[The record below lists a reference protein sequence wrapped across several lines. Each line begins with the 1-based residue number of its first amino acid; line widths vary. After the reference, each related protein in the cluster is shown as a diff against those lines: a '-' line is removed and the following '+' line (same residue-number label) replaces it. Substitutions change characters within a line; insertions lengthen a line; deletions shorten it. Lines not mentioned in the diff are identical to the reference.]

1 MKKVVIALG
10 GNALQARGEAA
21 TSENQLKN
29 VMVTAEHIAKIIGEG
44 YKVIVSHGNGPQVG
58 MINLGLSTA
67 AEVNAIKSDMPF
79 PECGAMS
86 EGYIGYHLQQAIGN
100 ELASRGMDKPVA
112 TIVTQTVVSKDD
124 PAFQN
129 PTKPVGAFY
138 DKETADRI
146 AAEKGYTMVEDAGR
160 GYRQVVPSPKPV
172 DIVEKTSIKA
182 LVDAGHVVV
191 AVGGGGIPV
200 VREGGRL
207 SGTPAVI
214 DKDFGSELLAELLDA
229 DMLIILTAVEKVAIN
244 FNKPDQRGL
253 DDLTPGEAY
262 RYIGENQFAKGSML
276 PKVQAAVKFAESK
289 AGRTA
294 LITLLEKAKD
304 GIEGKTGTRIHQ

>member
-1 MKKVVIALG
+1 MSKRIVIALG
-10 GNALQARGEAA
+10 GNALGNTA
-21 TSENQLKN
+21 TEQLALVSN
-29 VMVTAEHIAKIIGEG
+29 TAKAIVDLIAEG
-44 YKVIVSHGNGPQVG
+44 NEVVIAHGNGPQVG

-67 AEVNAIKSDMPF
+67 AEAGAIKADMPF

-100 ELASRGMDKPVA
+100 ELASRGMSKPVA
-112 TIVTQTVVSKDD
+112 TMVTQTVVSEDD

-146 AAEKGYTMVEDAGR
+146 AKEKGYTMVEDAGR
-160 GYRQVVPSPKPV
+160 GYRQVVPSPKPF
-172 DIVEKTSIKA
+172 DIVEAEYIKA
-182 LVDAGHVVV
+182 LFNAGHVVI

-200 VREGGRL
+200 VRKDGKVY
-207 SGTPAVI
+207 GTPAVI

-229 DMLIILTAVEKVAIN
+229 DVLVILTAVEKVAIN
-244 FNKPDQRGL
+244 FNKPDQKGL
-253 DDLTPGEAY
+253 DDLTPAQAKVY
-262 RYIGENQFAKGSML
+262 MDENQFAKGSML

-289 AGRTA
+289 PGRTA

-304 GIEGKTGTRIHQ
+304 GIAGKTGTRIHQ

>member
-1 MKKVVIALG
+1 MSKRIVIALG
-10 GNALQARGEAA
+10 GNALGNTA
-21 TSENQLKN
+21 TEQLALVSN
-29 VMVTAEHIAKIIGEG
+29 TAKAIVDLIAEG
-44 YKVIVSHGNGPQVG
+44 NEVVIAHGYGPQVG

-67 AEVNAIKSDMPF
+67 AEAGAIKADMPF

-100 ELASRGMDKPVA
+100 ELASRGMSKPVA
-112 TIVTQTVVSKDD
+112 TIVTQTVVSEDD

-160 GYRQVVPSPKPV
+160 GYRQVVPSPKPF
-172 DIVEKTSIKA
+172 DIVEAESIKA
-182 LVDAGHVVV
+182 LFNAGHVVI

-200 VREGGRL
+200 VRKDGKVY
-207 SGTPAVI
+207 GTPAVI

-229 DMLIILTAVEKVAIN
+229 DVLVILTAVEKVAIN
-244 FNKPDQRGL
+244 FNKPDQKGL
-253 DDLTPGEAY
+253 DDLTPAQAKVY
-262 RYIGENQFAKGSML
+262 MDENQFAKGSML

-289 AGRTA
+289 PGRTA

-304 GIEGKTGTRIHQ
+304 GIAGKTGTRIHQ

>member
-1 MKKVVIALG
+1 MSKRIVIALG
-10 GNALQARGEAA
+10 GNALGSTAA
-21 TSENQLKN
+21 EQLALVSK
-29 VMVTAEHIAKIIGEG
+29 TAKAIVDLIAEG
-44 YKVIVSHGNGPQVG
+44 NEVVIAHGNGPQVG

-67 AEVNAIKSDMPF
+67 AEAGAIKADMPF

-100 ELASRGMDKPVA
+100 ELTARGIRKPVA
-112 TIVTQTVVSKDD
+112 TIVTQTVVSQDD

-160 GYRQVVPSPKPV
+160 GYRQVVPSPKPF
-172 DIVEKTSIKA
+172 DIVEAESIKA
-182 LVDAGHVVV
+182 LFNAGHVVI

-200 VREGGRL
+200 VRKAGRL
-207 SGTPAVI
+207 GAPPAVI

-229 DMLIILTAVEKVAIN
+229 DVLVILTAVEQVAIN
-244 FNKPDQRGL
+244 FNKPDQKGL
-253 DDLTPGEAY
+253 DDLTPAQAKVY
-262 RYIGENQFAKGSML
+262 MDENQFAKGSML

-304 GIEGKTGTRIHQ
+304 GIEGKTGTRVHQ

>member
-1 MKKVVIALG
+1 MSKRIVIALG
-10 GNALQARGEAA
+10 GNALGNTA
-21 TSENQLKN
+21 TEQLALVSN
-29 VMVTAEHIAKIIGEG
+29 TAKAIVDLIAEG
-44 YKVIVSHGNGPQVG
+44 NEVVIAHGNGPQVG

-67 AEVNAIKSDMPF
+67 AEAGAIKADMPF

-100 ELASRGMDKPVA
+100 ELASRGMTKPVA
-112 TIVTQTVVSKDD
+112 TIVTQTVVSEDD

-146 AAEKGYTMVEDAGR
+146 AKEKGYTMVEDAGR
-160 GYRQVVPSPKPV
+160 GYRQVVPSPKPF
-172 DIVEKTSIKA
+172 DIVEAESIKA
-182 LVDAGHVVV
+182 LFNAGHVVI

-200 VREGGRL
+200 VRKNGKVY
-207 SGTPAVI
+207 GTPAVI

-229 DMLIILTAVEKVAIN
+229 DVLVILTAVEKVAIN
-244 FNKPDQRGL
+244 FNKPDQKGL
-253 DDLTPGEAY
+253 DDLTPAQAKVY
-262 RYIGENQFAKGSML
+262 MDENQFAKGSML

-289 AGRTA
+289 PGRTA

-304 GIEGKTGTRIHQ
+304 GIAGKTGTRIHQ

>member
-1 MKKVVIALG
+1 MEKLVIALG
-10 GNALQARGEAA
+10 GNALGNTAA
-21 TSENQLKN
+21 DQLRL
-29 VMVTAEHIAKIIGEG
+29 VTETAKSIVDLIAAGNE
-44 YKVIVSHGNGPQVG
+44 VVVAHGNGPQVG

-67 AEVNAIKSDMPF
+67 AEAGAIKADMPF

-100 ELASRGMDKPVA
+100 ELASRGIDKPVA
-112 TIVTQTVVSKDD
+112 TIVTQTVVSEDD

-160 GYRQVVPSPKPV
+160 GYRQVVPSPKPF
-172 DIVEKTSIKA
+172 DIVEKASIQA

-200 VREGGRL
+200 IRKDGKV

-214 DKDFGSELLAELLDA
+214 DKDFGSELLAELLDV
-229 DMLIILTAVEKVAIN
+229 DMLIILTAVDQVAIN
-244 FNKPDQRGL
+244 FNKPDQKGL
-253 DDLTPGEAY
+253 DTLSVAQAKE
-262 RYIGENQFAKGSML
+262 YIAQGQFAKGSML
-276 PKVQAAVKFAESK
+276 PKVEAAVKFVESK
-289 AGRTA
+289 PGRKA
-294 LITLLEKAKD
+294 LITSLEKAKD
-304 GIEGKTGTRIHQ
+304 ALAGKAGTILA

>member
-1 MKKVVIALG
+1 MSKRIVIALG
-10 GNALQARGEAA
+10 GNALGNTA
-21 TSENQLKN
+21 TEQLALVSN
-29 VMVTAEHIAKIIGEG
+29 TAKAIVDLIAEG
-44 YKVIVSHGNGPQVG
+44 NEVVIAHGNGPQVG

-67 AEVNAIKSDMPF
+67 AEAGAIKADMPF

-86 EGYIGYHLQQAIGN
+86 AGYIGYHLQQAIGN
-100 ELASRGMDKPVA
+100 ELASRGMSKPVA
-112 TIVTQTVVSKDD
+112 TIVTQTVVSEDD

-146 AAEKGYTMVEDAGR
+146 AKEKGYTMVEDAGR
-160 GYRQVVPSPKPV
+160 GYRQVVPSPKPF
-172 DIVEKTSIKA
+172 DIVEAESIKA
-182 LVDAGHVVV
+182 LFNAGHVVI

-200 VREGGRL
+200 VRKDGKVY
-207 SGTPAVI
+207 GTPAVI

-229 DMLIILTAVEKVAIN
+229 DVLVILTAVEKVAIN
-244 FNKPDQRGL
+244 FNKPDQKGL
-253 DDLTPGEAY
+253 DDLTPAQAKVY
-262 RYIGENQFAKGSML
+262 MDENQFAKGSML

-289 AGRTA
+289 PGRTA

-304 GIEGKTGTRIHQ
+304 GIAGKTGTRIHQ

>member
-1 MKKVVIALG
+1 MEKLVIALG
-10 GNALQARGEAA
+10 GNALGNTAA
-21 TSENQLKN
+21 EQLHL
-29 VMVTAEHIAKIIGEG
+29 VTETAKSIVDLIAAGNE
-44 YKVIVSHGNGPQVG
+44 VVVAHGNGPQVG

-67 AEVNAIKSDMPF
+67 AEAGAIKADMPF

-112 TIVTQTVVSKDD
+112 TIVTQTVVSADD

-138 DKETADRI
+138 DKETAERI

-160 GYRQVVPSPKPV
+160 GYRQVVPSPKPF
-172 DIVEKTSIKA
+172 DIVEKASIKA
-182 LVDAGHVVV
+182 LVEAGHVVI
-191 AVGGGGIPV
+191 AVGGGGVPV
-200 VREGGRL
+200 IRKDGKV

-229 DMLIILTAVEKVAIN
+229 DMLVILTAVDQVAIN
-244 FNKPDQRGL
+244 FNKPDQKGL
-253 DDLTPGEAY
+253 DKLSVAEAKA
-262 RYIGENQFAKGSML
+262 YITEGQFAKGSML
-276 PKVQAAVKFAESK
+276 PKVEAAVKFVESK
-289 AGRTA
+289 PGRKS
-294 LITLLEKAKD
+294 LITSLEKAK
-304 GIEGKTGTRIHQ
+304 EALAGKAGTVLA

>member
-1 MKKVVIALG
+1 M
-10 GNALQARGEAA
+10 
-21 TSENQLKN
+21 
-29 VMVTAEHIAKIIGEG
+29 
-44 YKVIVSHGNGPQVG
+44 
-58 MINLGLSTA
+58 
-67 AEVNAIKSDMPF
+67 
-79 PECGAMS
+79 
-86 EGYIGYHLQQAIGN
+86 
-100 ELASRGMDKPVA
+100 A
-112 TIVTQTVVSKDD
+112 TIVTQTVVSQDD

-160 GYRQVVPSPKPV
+160 GYRQVVPSPKPF
-172 DIVEKTSIKA
+172 DIVEAESIKA
-182 LVDAGHVVV
+182 LFNAGHVVI

-200 VREGGRL
+200 VRKDGRL
-207 SGTPAVI
+207 CGTPAVI

-229 DMLIILTAVEKVAIN
+229 DVLVILTAVEQVAIN
-244 FNKPDQRGL
+244 FNKPDQKGL
-253 DDLTPGEAY
+253 DDLTPAQAKVY
-262 RYIGENQFAKGSML
+262 MDENQFAKGSML

-304 GIEGKTGTRIHQ
+304 GIEGKTGTRVHQ

>member
-1 MKKVVIALG
+1 MSKRIVIALG
-10 GNALQARGEAA
+10 GNALGNTA
-21 TSENQLKN
+21 TEQLALVRN
-29 VMVTAEHIAKIIGEG
+29 TAKAIVDLIAEG
-44 YKVIVSHGNGPQVG
+44 NEVVIAHGNGPQVG

-67 AEVNAIKSDMPF
+67 AEAGAIKADMPF

-100 ELASRGMDKPVA
+100 ELASRGMTKPVA
-112 TIVTQTVVSKDD
+112 TIVTQTVVSEDD

-160 GYRQVVPSPKPV
+160 GYRQVVPSPKPF
-172 DIVEKTSIKA
+172 DIVEAESIKA
-182 LVDAGHVVV
+182 LFNAGHVVI

-200 VREGGRL
+200 VRKEGKVY
-207 SGTPAVI
+207 GTPAVI

-229 DMLIILTAVEKVAIN
+229 DVLVILTAVEKVAIN
-244 FNKPDQRGL
+244 FNKPDQKGL
-253 DDLTPGEAY
+253 DDLTPAQAKVY
-262 RYIGENQFAKGSML
+262 MDENQFAKGSML
-276 PKVQAAVKFAESK
+276 PKVQAAAKFAESK
-289 AGRTA
+289 PGRTA

-304 GIEGKTGTRIHQ
+304 GIAGKTGTRIHQ

>member
-1 MKKVVIALG
+1 MSKRIVIALG
-10 GNALQARGEAA
+10 GNALGNTA
-21 TSENQLKN
+21 TEQLALVSN
-29 VMVTAEHIAKIIGEG
+29 TAKAIVDLIAEG
-44 YKVIVSHGNGPQVG
+44 NEVVIAHGNGPQVG

-67 AEVNAIKSDMPF
+67 AEAGAIKADMPF

-100 ELASRGMDKPVA
+100 ELASRGMTKPVA
-112 TIVTQTVVSKDD
+112 TIVTQTVVSEDD

-146 AAEKGYTMVEDAGR
+146 AKEKGYTMVEDAGR
-160 GYRQVVPSPKPV
+160 GYRQVVPSPKPF
-172 DIVEKTSIKA
+172 DIVEAESIKA
-182 LVDAGHVVV
+182 LFNAGHVVI

-200 VREGGRL
+200 VRKDGKVY
-207 SGTPAVI
+207 GTPAVI

-229 DMLIILTAVEKVAIN
+229 DVLVILTAVEKVAIN
-244 FNKPDQRGL
+244 FNKPDQKGL
-253 DDLTPGEAY
+253 DDLTPAQAKVY
-262 RYIGENQFAKGSML
+262 MDENQFAKGSML

-289 AGRTA
+289 PGRTA

-304 GIEGKTGTRIHQ
+304 GIAGKTGTRIHQ